1 MKFPELLLEAINRA
15 EIPLRF
21 EPGADESVGAP
32 VTELIRAWL
41 LSHAPPASCGG
52 SDPRGSDPG
61 RRALIDELLQELD
74 GVRDVP
80 A

>member
-1 MKFPELLLEAINRA
+1 MKFPELLLEAINRS

-21 EPGADESVGAP
+21 EPGANESVAAP

-41 LSHAPPASCGG
+41 LSHAP
-52 SDPRGSDPG
+52 RGASDPG
-61 RRALIDELLQELD
+61 RRAWIDELLQELD